1 MRAPIPLIPLSLI
14 AVLIAV
20 LAACEAPEPETRT
33 ESPIGIAV
41 HGGAG
46 TMSREDMSEEQERQ
60 YHAALAEA
68 LQAGHAIL
76 DNGGSSLDAVQAAIR
91 VLEDSPL
98 FNAGRGSVFTSDE
111 RIEMDAAIMDGRTLN
126 AGALTGVRA
135 VRNPIDL
142 ARVIMDESPHVFFS
156 GEGAETFGAEFGLAT
171 EDPEW
176 FETERRRD
184 ALRRAREQ
192 EEAQGSE
199 FRSERE
205 NAEFNLGTVGA
216 VALDRDGNLAAGPA
230 AGGLSNKRMGPPR
243 DPAVLWG
250 GPPPHDRLLLGHA
263 AHWPDGR
270 FSTLAGYV
278 EPGESLEQAVRRE
291 VAEETSVVVGDG
303 PGDVEYRGSQPW
315 PFPASLMLGFRARAI
330 DTRVAVDGVEV
341 TQARWFTRA
350 EFAEAARTREIGL
363 PGKPSIARALVEEW
377 YGANLDELS
386 G

>member
-1 MRAPIPLIPLSLI
+1 MDLRQPRPGRDRAWAIAM
-14 AVLIAV
+14 AVLVAAFLGLVLPDAADTEAV
-20 LAACEAPEPETRT
+20 DIEGVSPVPPASRLVRAHTWSGLRALGGHPLDGLAAE
-33 ESPIGIAV
+33 
-41 HGGAG
+41 
-46 TMSREDMSEEQERQ
+46 
-60 YHAALAEA
+60 
-68 LQAGHAIL
+68 
-76 DNGGSSLDAVQAAIR
+76 
-91 VLEDSPL
+91 
-98 FNAGRGSVFTSDE
+98 
-111 RIEMDAAIMDGRTLN
+111 
-126 AGALTGVRA
+126 
-135 VRNPIDL
+135 
-142 ARVIMDESPHVFFS
+142 
-156 GEGAETFGAEFGLAT
+156 
-171 EDPEW
+171 
-176 FETERRRD
+176 
-184 ALRRAREQ
+184 
-192 EEAQGSE
+192 
-199 FRSERE
+199 
-205 NAEFNLGTVGA
+205 A
-216 VALDRDGNLAAGPA
+216 VALAGWHGAHQRCPRCGEPTTVEQAGWVRRCVAEDREIY
-230 AGGLSNKRMGPPR
+230 PR
-243 DPAVLWG
+243 TDPAVIMAVVDDD
-250 GPPPHDRLLLGHA
+250 DRLLLGHA